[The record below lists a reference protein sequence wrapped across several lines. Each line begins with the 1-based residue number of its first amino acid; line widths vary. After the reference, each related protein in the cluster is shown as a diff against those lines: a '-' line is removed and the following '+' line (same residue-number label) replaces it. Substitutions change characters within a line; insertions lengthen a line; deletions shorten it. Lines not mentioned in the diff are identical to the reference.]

1 MQPWNNNTY
10 LLTREPLL
18 LDIFRRLEHRQPKL
32 CIWECVNWVQRVF
45 VFSENVNKPPRFEST
60 KIHGYCNNIVATV
73 FHDKRNWTI
82 WKYCANLNLSW
93 WDKKLYNLNLNRSVI
108 SNRGTLGGDLASKS
122 LSSIPNGLR
131 VSHRQPQD
139 VAMKLS
145 ATKMWT
151 SPVCDNQSNGCD
163 LYEIGTQL
171 VITLLGECW
180 FDSL

>member
-1 MQPWNNNTY
+1 MHLGRT
-10 LLTREPLL
+10 LSI
-18 LDIFRRLEHRQPKL
+18 DSRLECFVLVQKCKL
-32 CIWECVNWVQRVF
+32 HSKVLTC
-45 VFSENVNKPPRFEST
+45 SSLAGT
-60 KIHGYCNNIVATV
+60 KIHGYCNIIVATV
-73 FHDKRNWTI
+73 FHYKRNWTI